1 MGDGTHVCQAT
12 GVLSR
17 SAKCMLLLKLQHH
30 VSSKSAV
37 QDDWFMS
44 VCVGNFKIRMAHNQE
59 GVNTPENR
67 LLKYEK

>member
-1 MGDGTHVCQAT
+1 MYV
-12 GVLSR
+12 VIE
-17 SAKCMLLLKLQHH
+17 LQHH

>member
-1 MGDGTHVCQAT
+1 MYV
-12 GVLSR
+12 VIEF
-17 SAKCMLLLKLQHH
+17 KHH

-59 GVNTPENR
+59 GMNTPENR